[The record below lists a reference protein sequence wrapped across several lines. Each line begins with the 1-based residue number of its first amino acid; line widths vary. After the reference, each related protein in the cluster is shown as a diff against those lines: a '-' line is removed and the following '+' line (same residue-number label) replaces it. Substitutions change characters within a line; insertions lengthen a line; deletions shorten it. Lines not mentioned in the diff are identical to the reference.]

1 MRILQVCAK
10 FHPYVASGSTKVA
23 YHISKELA
31 KRGYSVTVYTS
42 NMKDKYN
49 RIINGDGVE
58 ELDGIHVR
66 RFKTVAI
73 SATREMKFFI
83 TPTLIKMSKE
93 EIRSFDIIH
102 LHEYTT
108 FQNIIIYH
116 YARKY
121 GVPYVLQ
128 AHGSLPRIGAWRRL
142 KWLYDVFF
150 GYRLLRDAA
159 KVIALGRIEAEQYRR
174 MGVPEEKIAIIPNG
188 IDLSEYA
195 NLPPKGS
202 FKKKFNIDE
211 DEKIILY
218 LGRINKIKGIDVLV
232 KAFGK
237 IIGQIGNTKLVIV
250 GPNDGYS
257 HELRDS
263 IRNLAIE
270 HSVFVTGP
278 LYGKAKLEP
287 YVDAEVFVL
296 PSRYETFPLT
306 ILEAIACGT
315 PFIITENCGV
325 ADYFRNKVGLVVR
338 PDSTQLSDALIEM
351 LCDKSKQDTFRKNCR
366 TEIERFSISNTVS
379 MLEEIY
385 EEIAGYGRY
394 ANSKY

>member
-31 KRGYSVTVYTS
+31 KRGHSVTVYTS

-108 FQNIIIYH
+108 FQNIIIHH

-195 NLPPKGS
+195 NLPPKGC
-202 FKKKFNIDE
+202 FKKKFGIKE
-211 DEKIILY
+211 EEKIVLY
-218 LGRINKIKGIDVLV
+218 LGRIHRGKGIDFLIKSFAYLV
-232 KAFGK
+232 KNGME
-237 IIGQIGNTKLVIV
+237 NVKLVIA
-250 GPNDGYS
+250 GPDDGYLNEAKS
-257 HELRDS
+257 LVDSLGLGDRVLFTGMLHEADKIS
-263 IRNLAIE
+263 A
-270 HSVFVTGP
+270 
-278 LYGKAKLEP
+278 
-287 YVDAEVFVL
+287 YVDADIVVNVEPKNVFGLVPL
-296 PSRYETFPLT
+296 ESAACSTPVIVSIDNAIRNIIRQGKFGFSVKSDDIYELAETMRKMLNDNDLLREMGQKGRRFVF
-306 ILEAIACGT
+306 ENYNWAN
-315 PFIITENCGV
+315 IITKLE
-325 ADYFRNKVGLVVR
+325 KVYDEVV
-338 PDSTQLSDALIEM
+338 
-351 LCDKSKQDTFRKNCR
+351 
-366 TEIERFSISNTVS
+366 V
-379 MLEEIY
+379 
-385 EEIAGYGRY
+385 Y
-394 ANSKY
+394 AK